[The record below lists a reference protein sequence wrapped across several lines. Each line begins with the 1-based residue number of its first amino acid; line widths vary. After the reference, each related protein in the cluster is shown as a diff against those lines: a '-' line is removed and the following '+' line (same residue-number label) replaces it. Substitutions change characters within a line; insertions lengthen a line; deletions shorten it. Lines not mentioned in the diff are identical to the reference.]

1 MEAVYRIL
9 KHLKGT
15 PGKGL
20 FFNKKK
26 LGVLK
31 HLQMLTR
38 LVLLM
43 IEGQPLVI
51 VHLFGVI

>member
-9 KHLKGT
+9 KYLKRI
-15 PGKGL
+15 PEKGL
-20 FFNKKK
+20 FLKKMK

-31 HLQMLTR
+31 HLQMLIG

-43 IEGQPLVI
+43 IEGQSLVI